1 MIALSSMN
9 TGYLIVAITTVV
21 VIALHACLYWKIRRW
36 MDRDLALSLGGED
49 AAKRVYMLVKLEEAR
64 RTGVKRRDLPAWL
77 QQAAVE
83 YVGE

>member
-1 MIALSSMN
+1 MN
-9 TGYLIVAITTVV
+9 TGYLIVAITTAV
-21 VIALHACLYWKIRRW
+21 VIALHAGLYWKIRRW

-49 AAKRVYMLVKLEEAR
+49 AAKRAYMLVKLEEAR

-83 YVGE
+83 YAGE

>member
-1 MIALSSMN
+1 MN
-9 TGYLIVAITTVV
+9 MGYFIVSITTVV
-21 VIALHACLYWKIRRW
+21 VIALHVGLYWKIRRW
-36 MDRDLALSLGGED
+36 MDRDLALSLAGED
-49 AAKRVYMLVKLEEAR
+49 VSKQSHMLVKLEEAR

>member
-1 MIALSSMN
+1 MAM
-9 TGYLIVAITTVV
+9 GVDVAIVAVV
-21 VIALHACLYWKIRRW
+21 SAAAIALHVGLFLLFRRW
-36 MDRDLALSLGGED
+36 MDRDLALSLAGED
-49 AAKRVYMLVKLEEAR
+49 VSKQSHMLVKLEEAR

>member
-1 MIALSSMN
+1 MN

-21 VIALHACLYWKIRRW
+21 VIALHAGLDWKIRRW

-49 AAKRVYMLVKLEEAR
+49 AAKRAYMLVKLEEAR

>member
-1 MIALSSMN
+1 MN

-36 MDRDLALSLGGED
+36 MDRDLALSLAGED
-49 AAKRVYMLVKLEEAR
+49 VSKQSHMLVKLEEAR

-77 QQAAVE
+77 QQAAAE
-83 YVGE
+83 YAGE

>member
-1 MIALSSMN
+1 MN

-49 AAKRVYMLVKLEEAR
+49 AAKRAYMLVKLEEAR
-64 RTGVKRRDLPAWL
+64 HTGVKRRDLPAWL

-83 YVGE
+83 YAGE